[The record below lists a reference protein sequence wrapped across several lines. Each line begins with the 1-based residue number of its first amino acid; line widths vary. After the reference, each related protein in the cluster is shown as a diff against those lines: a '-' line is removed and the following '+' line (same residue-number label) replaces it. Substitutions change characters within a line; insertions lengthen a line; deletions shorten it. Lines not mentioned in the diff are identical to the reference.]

1 MALILSDRVKET
13 TTTTGTG
20 SITLAGAFGGFES
33 FSSAIGDGNS
43 TYYTLENDTRFEVG
57 IGTYDTDTNTLSR
70 DTVLQSSN
78 GDAKISLDGLTVVFC
93 TYPADK
99 AVFLDANDK
108 LSLESTK
115 VGLSGVNAHSIN
127 SDGDVGVSGLLTLRR
142 TSAGNF
148 FHAYVDDSN
157 DRTISLYHDGTSSP
171 DWKLGLKNSPS
182 NSGEAPSYAYVYA
195 GDGTAGIYSNSDN
208 SINLSHGGGF
218 NVVNKG
224 NTIFTAYST
233 TGVSVN
239 SFSTTN
245 PSLIIKATAA
255 QSANIQEWQDSAG
268 TVLSCVTKDG
278 KVGIGTDSPDYTL
291 DVAGNIGVDEY
302 IRHNSD
308 SHTYIRFRG
317 DQIDLVAGN
326 LTMLTLDETSQDIV
340 RINNG
345 GKDIDFQV
353 KGENENHLIRTDAE
367 NDRVGIGTDTP
378 NFLLDVRGSGS
389 FETLRFSDESTQTS
403 AGLPVASGSI
413 VHKNTS
419 DIIVVS
425 GIAST
430 SVSSMPYA
438 SGEYFITEIRANSA
452 SGAVNAADILVV
464 SGIADAAGLPE
475 ASGGVITANTNLI
488 HSSGNFLLD
497 KISASGASVSGLAN
511 TATVAVSGY
520 AEGYANV
527 KITNLING
535 APAALDT
542 LHEIADS
549 LNDNTDL
556 AGSLTTLITN
566 NTTSIDNLNI
576 FDEVRVAGQDH
587 VVATT
592 NSDILTFAAGDNV
605 TITTSAASD
614 TITISATDNDSDV
627 SYNLGQIRLNSASG
641 EFHLGEIRTNSA
653 SGAFNAGLINNSGVY
668 WLNEIRAN
676 SASGLVISGIASAG
690 GSSLPHSSGDFY
702 LSEIRTNSSS
712 GNFNLT
718 EIRSNSASGAANLTE
733 IRANSASGVVNANAI
748 NNSGVYW
755 LGEIRSNSAS
765 GTANLTEIRANSA
778 SGNFNLTEIR
788 ANSASGNFNLTEIRA
803 NSASGAANL
812 TEIRANSASGVTNA
826 NAINNSGVYW
836 LGEIRSNS
844 ASGNFNLTE
853 IRANS
858 ASGNFNLTEIRANS
872 ASGNFNLTEIR
883 ANSASG
889 NAIQSR
895 TLTAGDGL
903 AGGGDLST
911 NRSFSVNVDD
921 STIEINSDSLRV
933 KADGIGASH
942 LADTAVTAGSYTSAD
957 ITVDAQGRITAAANG
972 SGGGGGGMTAFILE
986 DDSGDEVSISNNEE
1000 VKFIGAGGLTIN
1012 WTDTSDGSD
1021 GDPFDLTFTIGTLN
1035 QNTTG
1040 SAATLTTARAIALA
1054 GDVTGTANFDGSAG
1068 ISITSTIANDAVT
1081 YAKMQDTS
1089 ADNRLL
1095 GAATAGT
1102 IGEVQV
1108 ATAMIADDAVTYA
1121 KMQHT
1126 GTANRVLGAAS
1137 AGVIGEVQVAT
1148 AMIANDAVDGT
1159 KIADDAIDSEHYAD
1173 GSIDTA
1179 HIADDQVTYAKIQN
1193 VSATDRILGRDSSG
1207 AGVIEE
1213 ITPANLR
1220 TMINVE
1226 DGATADQTKADID
1239 GLAITTVGTLDTGDA
1254 TAIVSA
1260 ASTTAAGKVELATT
1274 AETTTGT
1281 DTTRAV
1287 TPDGLKDGYQG
1298 STNVT
1303 TLGTI
1308 ATGTWQGTA
1317 IAHAY
1322 IGNDAIDGD
1331 NIADDSVNSEHYV
1344 DGSIDTAHIGDDQV
1358 TYAKVQNVSAT
1369 SRVLGRITSGAGV
1382 IEELTGANIR
1392 TIANVADGADVTSF
1406 VLEDDSGDEVTITKD
1421 KEVKFIGAG
1430 GLTINW
1436 TDTSPGSDADPYDL
1450 TFTIGTLNQD
1460 TTGNAATATALETAR
1475 TINGTSFDGT
1485 ANITVT
1491 AAGSTLSDTVP
1502 VSKGGTG
1509 ATSFAD
1515 KAVLITQ
1522 DTGTDTV
1529 AAAAMSSNGQLLI
1542 GGTSGP
1548 AVATLTAGSNV
1559 TITNADGAITI
1570 AAAGGGGS

>member
-13 TTTTGTG
+13 SITTGTG
-20 SITLAGAFGGFES
+20 SITLGGAFGGFQT
-33 FSSAIGDGNS
+33 FSATVGDGNS
-43 TYYTLENDTRFEVG
+43 TYYVLENDTRFEIG
-57 IGTYDTDTNTLSR
+57 IGTYDSDSNTLSR

-78 GDAKISLDGLTVVFC
+78 SDSKISLSGLTTVFT

-99 AVFLDANDK
+99 AVFLDVDNR
-108 LSLESTK
+108 LSFKDRNAS
-115 VGLSGVNAHSIN
+115 LSGINAANIN
-127 SDGDVGVSGLLTLRR
+127 SDGNVGVSGLLTLRR

-148 FHAYVDDSN
+148 FHAYVDDAN
-157 DRTISLYHDGTSSP
+157 DRTISLFHDGTVSP
-171 DWKLGLKNSPS
+171 DWKLGLKNSPT

-195 GDGTAGIYSNSDN
+195 GDGSIGLYSNSQN
-208 SINLSHGGGF
+208 SINLTHGGGF
-218 NVVNKG
+218 NIANKG
-224 NTIFTAYST
+224 NTIFTALSDE
-233 TGVSVN
+233 GAQVN

-245 PSLIIKATAA
+245 PSLTVKATSA
-255 QSANIQEWQDSAG
+255 QSADLQRWVDSSE
-268 TVLSCVTKDG
+268 TVMAKVSNDG
-278 KVGIGTDSPDYTL
+278 SITSNT
-291 DVAGNIGVDEY
+291 I
-302 IRHNSD
+302 
-308 SHTYIRFRG
+308 TTT
-317 DQIDLVAGN
+317 GN
-326 LTMLTLDETSQDIV
+326 LLV
-340 RINNG
+340 G
-345 GKDIDFQV
+345 GANIITHISANTASGVAISGWAEQYIDSKDF
-353 KGENENHLIRTDAE
+353 
-367 NDRVGIGTDTP
+367 
-378 NFLLDVRGSGS
+378 SGS
-389 FETLRFSDESTQTS
+389 ESSGTLQPQITKNS
-403 AGLPVASGSI
+403 A
-413 VHKNTS
+413 

-425 GIAST
+425 GLTQAGADF
-430 SVSSMPYA
+430 MPHA
-438 SGEYFITEIRANSA
+438 SGDYFLTEIRANSA
-452 SGAVNAADILVV
+452 SGSVNAADILVV
-464 SGIADAAGLPE
+464 SGIANAAGLPE
-475 ASGGVITANTNLI
+475 ASGGSITANTNLI

-497 KISASGASVSGLAN
+497 QIQASGAAVSGLASTS
-511 TATVAVSGY
+511 TAAVSGY
-520 AEGYANV
+520 AQGYADV

-566 NTTSIDNLNI
+566 NTTSIDNIDYFNRI
-576 FDEVRVAGQDH
+576 SVAGQDH
-587 VVATT
+587 ILADGATDT
-592 NSDILTFAAGDNV
+592 LTFAEGSNV
-605 TITTSAASD
+605 TITTNASTDTVTISAASAD
-614 TITISATDNDSDV
+614 DRVHASGNFLLDEVRA
-627 SYNLGQIRLNSASG
+627 NSASG
-641 EFHLGEIRTNSA
+641 LSNQTALNGSGNILLAEIVANSA
-653 SGAFNAGLINNSGVY
+653 SGATNAANITVVSGIAADASAGLPTSSGDHF
-668 WLNEIRAN
+668 LSEIRAN

-690 GSSLPHSSGDFY
+690 GSSLPQSSGDFF
-702 LSEIRTNSSS
+702 LTEIRTNSSS

-733 IRANSASGVVNANAI
+733 IRANSASGTSNTNLVHS
-748 NNSGVYW
+748 SGNFL
-755 LGEIRSNSAS
+755 LGEI
-765 GTANLTEIRANSA
+765 T
-778 SGNFNLTEIR
+778 
-788 ANSASGNFNLTEIRA
+788 A
-803 NSASGAANL
+803 NSASGAANTNL
-812 TEIRANSASGVTNA
+812 VNSSGDFLLGEITANSASGAANTNLV
-826 NAINNSGVYW
+826 NASGDFL
-836 LGEIRSNS
+836 LGEI
-844 ASGNFNLTE
+844 
-853 IRANS
+853 IANS
-858 ASGNFNLTEIRANS
+858 ASGNT
-872 ASGNFNLTEIR
+872 
-883 ANSASG
+883 
-889 NAIQSR
+889 IQSR

-972 SGGGGGGMTAFILE
+972 SGGGGGGGSMSQFILE
-986 DDSGDEVSISNNEE
+986 DDSGDEVTINNNKE

-1012 WTDTSDGSD
+1012 WTDTSDGTD
-1021 GDPFDLTFTIGTLN
+1021 GDPYDLTFTIGTLN

-1068 ISITSTIANDAVT
+1068 ISITSTIA
-1081 YAKMQDTS
+1081 
-1089 ADNRLL
+1089 
-1095 GAATAGT
+1095 
-1102 IGEVQV
+1102 
-1108 ATAMIADDAVTYA
+1108 DDAVTYA
-1121 KMQHT
+1121 KMQNV
-1126 GTANRVLGAAS
+1126 TATN
-1137 AGVIGEVQVAT
+1137 
-1148 AMIANDAVDGT
+1148 
-1159 KIADDAIDSEHYAD
+1159 
-1173 GSIDTA
+1173 
-1179 HIADDQVTYAKIQN
+1179 
-1193 VSATDRILGRDSSG
+1193 RILGRDSAG
-1207 AGVIEE
+1207 AGVVEE

-1450 TFTIGTLNQD
+1450 TFTIGTLNQN
-1460 TTGNAATATALETAR
+1460 TTGSAATLTTAR
-1475 TINGTSFDGT
+1475 AIALAGDVTGT
-1485 ANITVT
+1485 ANFDGSAGISITSTIADDAVTYAKMQNVT
-1491 AAGSTLSDTVP
+1491 ATDRILGRDSAGAGVVEEITPANLRTMINVEDGATADQTKADINGLAITTVGTIDTGVWN
-1502 VSKGGTG
+1502 GTAIATAYIADNAITG
-1509 ATSFAD
+1509 AKIALGSDAAGD
-1515 KAVLITQ
+1515 IMYYN
-1522 DTGTDTV
+1522 GTD
-1529 AAAAMSSNGQLLI
+1529 
-1542 GGTSGP
+1542 
-1548 AVATLTAGSNV
+1548 
-1559 TITNADGAITI
+1559 
-1570 AAAGGGGS
+1570 